1 MYKKIHCQKWQL
13 RGFKINISVWLM
25 IIFMKKEALIFSNCK
40 PEFRSFKNNVYAY
53 AVEVAYVVL
62 MYSKIF

>member
-1 MYKKIHCQKWQL
+1 
-13 RGFKINISVWLM
+13 
-25 IIFMKKEALIFSNCK
+25 MKKEALIFSNCK

-62 MYSKIF
+62 MYSKIFLKCA

>member
-1 MYKKIHCQKWQL
+1 
-13 RGFKINISVWLM
+13 
-25 IIFMKKEALIFSNCK
+25 MKKEALIFSNCK